1 MAPPE
6 PRWQRRKDARPGEIV
21 EAALAVFAERGF
33 AATRLDDVAAR
44 AGVSKGTLYL
54 YFPNKAELF
63 KAVVRET
70 LLPNLAQA
78 EAAAAGFAGPTPAL
92 VATLMGRLVSL
103 IAMSPAGA
111 IPKLVIAEAAN
122 FPDIA
127 RFYRAEVIERGL
139 GLVAALVRRGVE
151 RAEFRPVDPLHAART
166 VIAPL
171 LFVAIWRHSFERTD
185 AQPLDVDGFVGTC
198 TSIILAGLAARR
210 DTEDGD
216 ERP

>member
-1 MAPPE
+1 MVPAE
-6 PRWQRRKDARPGEIV
+6 PRWQRRKDARPAEIV

-33 AATRLDDVAAR
+33 AAARLDDVAAR

-78 EAAAAGFAGPTPAL
+78 EAAAQGFAGPTPAL
-92 VATLMGRLVSL
+92 MAALMARLVGL
-103 IAMSPAGA
+103 IATSPAGA
-111 IPKLVIAEAAN
+111 IPKLVIAESAN

-139 GLVAALVRRGVE
+139 GLVAALVRRGVD
-151 RAEFRPVDPLHAART
+151 RGEFRPVDPLHAART

-185 AQPLDVDGFVGTC
+185 SVPLDVDGFAQTC
-198 TSIILAGLAARR
+198 TTIILAGLAARPDR
-210 DTEDGD
+210 EDGH